1 MPKNVLIIGST
12 GSIGTQALDVINK
25 HSDDF
30 SVAGLSAYRNQKLL
44 DEQIA
49 EFKPKYGG
57 TLKKSELE
65 SMITQNDIDLILFAC
80 RGTDLTDLLKKSIKL
95 NKNIA
100 IANKEMIVEN
110 AEEIMS
116 LVKKSKG
123 SFVPVDSEH
132 NAIFQIMQNRSIHE
146 VEKIILTCSG
156 GPFWNRKNFDNI
168 TVEQALN
175 HPKWNM
181 GSRITI
187 DSATLMNKAIEIIEA
202 RYLFDLDPG
211 QIEVLI
217 HPECIVHG
225 IVCFKD
231 GSSIAHT
238 GAADMRLPIFY
249 ALNYP
254 HIKGNN
260 LPRVDFKNQ
269 TLSFY
274 EPDTELFP
282 SIKFAHRAIRQK
294 KEASLLKANQKAV
307 EKFLNGE
314 IEFKD
319 IFKIVE
325 KSLQ

>member
-12 GSIGTQALDVINK
+12 GSIGTQALNVIAQNK
-25 HSDDF
+25 ADF
-30 SVAGLSAYRNQKLL
+30 KVAGLSAYQNQELL
-44 DEQIA
+44 NKQVS
-49 EFKPKYGG
+49 EFNPKYGG
-57 TLKKSELE
+57 TLQKTELE
-65 SMITQNDIDLILFAC
+65 SMINQKDIDIILFAC
-80 RGTDLTDLLKKSIKL
+80 RGTDLKDILEKAIKL
-95 NKNIA
+95 DKNIA

-110 AEEIMS
+110 GKEIMS

-123 SFVPVDSEH
+123 CFVPVDSEH
-132 NAIFQIMQNRSIHE
+132 NAIFRIMQNRSKE
-146 VEKIILTCSG
+146 DVEKIILTCSG
-156 GPFWNRKNFDNI
+156 GPFWNRKNLNNI

-202 RYLFDLDPG
+202 KYLFDLDTS

-217 HPECIVHG
+217 HPECVVHA

-231 GSSIAHT
+231 GGSIAHA

-254 HIKGNN
+254 DIKSNN
-260 LPRVDFKNQ
+260 LPRVELKNK

-274 EPDTELFP
+274 EPDAELFP
-282 SIKFAHRAIRQK
+282 SIKLAYKAIRQN
-294 KEASLLKANQKAV
+294 KESFLLQANQKAV
-307 EKFLNGE
+307 EKFLKGE
-314 IEFKD
+314 IEFED

-325 KSLQ
+325 KSLL